1 MKMKKLI
8 LLFAVTLAMGFTA
21 CSNDDIPVIDIQPE
35 DVIGKW
41 YAEYDQP
48 GSFDANGVAVEY
60 QKIAQ
65 YASFQ
70 ENGNG
75 FWSILFLDAAGKAID
90 IPGYSCGGT
99 IKYTINDNTI
109 NVNMESGKMPILEDN
124 WDVKYSK
131 SLLTVKA
138 SSLSEPMA
146 PITPEQEEMV
156 KKWLKQLDL
165 AEVDP
170 NFYVYLCFGQSNME
184 GNAQWETIDN
194 QKVDAR
200 FQMLATTNFD
210 SPKRKL
216 GEWYTAKCP
225 IVSPMG
231 KLGPTDYF
239 GRTMV
244 AALPTN
250 VKVGVV
256 AVAMGGSPIEMFDKD
271 KYAAK
276 LKANPNEWWATLSKN
291 YYGGNP
297 YGRLIEMAK
306 KAQKVGVIKGILLH
320 QGCSNC
326 GDPNWPKMVK
336 KIYNDML
343 TDLSLEAENVPLLVG
358 EVEYADQG
366 GGCSSHNNVVAKI
379 PSTIPTGHV
388 VSASGIPGNGSDPWH
403 FSAAG
408 YRTLGKR
415 YAYVMLQTMGLET
428 KVNPDYEMPENL
440 KKILT
445 PKTFETT
452 ITGKA
457 KTSVTLKLMC
467 TFVDGH
473 KEDLTTETTFSSDDF
488 TITKGKVNLGEDG
501 PSGIVKAVYT
511 DFFGTTHN
519 IEISVKTPGASG
531 GQDTPDTPGYGQL
544 TSLADIENHDFYILN
559 EDAGKMFYGSDNQN
573 LGFDE
578 PSKVLDNT
586 GIVGYMFRAE
596 KLSGTNY
603 YLLRLLQLN
612 GSEYS
617 IWGSPGYLNSQ
628 PADKW
633 CSFILGLNNQ
643 NGQDMK
649 NGAVWEIKYEDNLGF
664 TMKNIGTGLFLSDNA
679 PAKYEDPTYFTFYA
693 EGVK

>member
-1 MKMKKLI
+1 MKKL
-8 LLFAVTLAMGFTA
+8 LLMSFMLTA
-21 CSNDDIPVIDIQPE
+21 
-35 DVIGKW
+35 W
-41 YAEYDQP
+41 
-48 GSFDANGVAVEY
+48 
-60 QKIAQ
+60 
-65 YASFQ
+65 
-70 ENGNG
+70 
-75 FWSILFLDAAGKAID
+75 L
-90 IPGYSCGGT
+90 
-99 IKYTINDNTI
+99 
-109 NVNMESGKMPILEDN
+109 SGAK
-124 WDVKYSK
+124 
-131 SLLTVKA
+131 
-138 SSLSEPMA
+138 
-146 PITPEQEEMV
+146 
-156 KKWLKQLDL
+156 

-170 NFYVYLCFGQSNME
+170 NFYIYLCFGQSNME
-184 GNAQWETIDN
+184 GNAQWQSIDN
-194 QKVDAR
+194 QVDER

-244 AALPTN
+244 AALPTD

-271 KYAAK
+271 KYEAK
-276 LKANPNEWWATLSKN
+276 LKANPDEWWATLSKN

-297 YGRLIEMAK
+297 YGRLIDMAK
-306 KAQKVGVIKGILLH
+306 KAQEVGVIKGILLH

-343 TDLSLEAENVPLLVG
+343 TDLGLEAENVPLLVG
-358 EVEYADQG
+358 EVEYQDQG

-428 KVNPDYEMPENL
+428 KVNAEYDMPENL
-440 KKILT
+440 KKVLT
-445 PKTFETT
+445 PKTFVTT

-457 KTSVTLKLMC
+457 KATVTLKLMC

-473 KEDLTTETTFSSDDF
+473 KEDLTTETTFTSEDF
-488 TITKGKVNLGEDG
+488 TINKGKVKLGEDG
-501 PSGIVKAVYT
+501 TSGIVTAVYT
-511 DFFGTTHN
+511 DFFGTEHKVDIT
-519 IEISVKTPGASG
+519 VGTPSG
-531 GQDTPDTPGYGQL
+531 EEQSGYGAL
-544 TSLADIENHDFYILN
+544 TSIEQIENYDFYILN
-559 EDAGKMFYGSDNQN
+559 EDAGKMFFGSDNQN

-578 PSKVLDNT
+578 PEKVLDNT
-586 GIVGYMFRAE
+586 SIVGYLFRAE
-596 KLSGTNY
+596 KLSGDE

-612 GSEYS
+612 GEPYV
-617 IWGSPGYLNSQ
+617 IWGSPGYLNGYSTV
-628 PADKW
+628 AD
-633 CSFILGLNNQ
+633 CSFILGLNDQ
-643 NGQDMK
+643 NGQDVK
-649 NGAVWEIKYEDNLGF
+649 DGAVWEIKYESGKGF
-664 TMKNIGTGLFLSDNA
+664 TLKNKYTGKYLSDNA
-679 PAKYEDPTYFTFYA
+679 AAKYDNPTYFGLYA
-693 EGVK
+693 EGLSNGIRTVRSEKADGAVYTLQGVKVGAKEGWDALPRGLYIVNGKKVVKR